1 MVLTLITTIY
11 IINIYIIMGTE
22 VIFRKEIIYDKV
34 KLSQVINMVSSTR
47 R

>member
-1 MVLTLITTIY
+1 
-11 IINIYIIMGTE
+11 MGTE